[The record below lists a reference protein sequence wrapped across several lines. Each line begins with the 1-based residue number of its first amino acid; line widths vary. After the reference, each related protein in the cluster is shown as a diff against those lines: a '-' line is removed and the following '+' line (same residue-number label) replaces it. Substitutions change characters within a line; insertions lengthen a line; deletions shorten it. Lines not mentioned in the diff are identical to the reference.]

1 MIAFLIQKNT
11 TTKPLNQNKMKSK
24 QERREEMNGIGAMII
39 IFVITICII
48 AFTLQTIF
56 NII

>member
-1 MIAFLIQKNT
+1 
-11 TTKPLNQNKMKSK
+11 MKSK

-56 NII
+56 NIF